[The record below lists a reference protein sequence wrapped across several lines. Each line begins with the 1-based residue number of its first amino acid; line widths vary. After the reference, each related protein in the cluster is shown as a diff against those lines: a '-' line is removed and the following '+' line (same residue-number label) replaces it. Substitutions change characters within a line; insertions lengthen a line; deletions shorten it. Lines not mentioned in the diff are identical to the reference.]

1 MANIY
6 GGPMQWEKMDINGWL
21 YNVILIKVYD
31 NSIKVKKVS
40 MSILH

>member
-1 MANIY
+1 
-6 GGPMQWEKMDINGWL
+6 MDINGWL

-31 NSIKVKKVS
+31 NNIKVKKVS

>member
-1 MANIY
+1 
-6 GGPMQWEKMDINGWL
+6 MDINGWL

-31 NSIKVKKVS
+31 NYIKVKKVS

>member
-1 MANIY
+1 
-6 GGPMQWEKMDINGWL
+6 MDINEWL

-31 NSIKVKKVS
+31 NNIKVKKVS